1 MDRDQWGA
9 AYLANGGC
17 SDDGFDYFRGWLIGQ
32 GRKCTRRSWLTR
44 THWQLM
50 PMAATGGRDGAA
62 WRCRSAWS
70 VRT

>member
-32 GRKCTRRSWLTR
+32 GRKVYETVLADPDSL
-44 THWQLM
+44 
-50 PMAATGGRDGAA
+50 AAHADGRDRRPG
-62 WRCRSAWS
+62 
-70 VRT
+70 